1 MDTTVG
7 PSSLLAQVSTLRFPP
22 VPMAAAHNREVFSR
36 LSRMET
42 FNYIVGADA
51 VELVT
56 PPKEGGEVMRIVIGR
71 ETVTVALDPFMGS
84 ADFAAEQLGAVLR
97 ELTGVLP
104 IPVFIH
110 SVHVLR
116 KTMPLVGG
124 AGDRGAEGKAA
135 DAPTFILQDVIQI
148 PPARLGGWKRPF
160 ASVGVRFVFPPQQV
174 NELSSHELRVES
186 FLQDP
191 AKIFVE
197 DTASFLMPLPVGQWD
212 TLKANLAEANKF
224 VDEYASALLHSAP
237 AQ

>member
-1 MDTTVG
+1 
-7 PSSLLAQVSTLRFPP
+7 
-22 VPMAAAHNREVFSR
+22 MAAGQHREVFNR

-56 PPKEGGEVMRIVIGR
+56 PPKEGGEVMKIVIGR
-71 ETVTVALDPFMGS
+71 EYVTVALDPFMGS
-84 ADFAAEQLGAVLR
+84 ADFAAEQLTAVLK

-104 IPVFIH
+104 IPVFMH

-116 KTMPLVGG
+116 KTIPLVGMP
-124 AGDRGAEGKAA
+124 EGKAA
-135 DAPTFILQDVIQI
+135 DARTFILQDVIQI
-148 PPARLGGWKRPF
+148 PPGKLGGWKRPF

-197 DTASFLMPLPVGQWD
+197 DTASFLMPLPAGQWD
-212 TLKANLAEANKF
+212 TLKANLADANRF
-224 VDEYASALLHSAP
+224 MDEYASALLHAAP

>member
-1 MDTTVG
+1 MALAVG

-22 VPMAAAHNREVFSR
+22 VPIAPDRHREVFNR

-56 PPKEGGEVMRIVIGR
+56 PPKEGGEVMKITIGR
-71 ETVTVALDPFMGS
+71 EAATIALDPFNGS
-84 ADFAAEQLGAVLR
+84 AEFAAEQLTAVLK
-97 ELTGVLP
+97 EMVAALP

-110 SVHVLR
+110 VVHVLR
-116 KTMPLVGG
+116 KTMSLVG
-124 AGDRGAEGKAA
+124 APEGQAA
-135 DAPTFILQDVIQI
+135 DARTFILQNVANI
-148 PPARLGGWKRPF
+148 PPARLAAWKRPF
-160 ASVGVRFVFPPQQV
+160 AAVGVRFVFPPQQM

-186 FLQDP
+186 FLHDP

-197 DTASFLMPLPVGQWD
+197 DTASFMMPLATGQWD
-212 TLKANLAEANKF
+212 ALKANLSEANRF
-224 VDEYASALLHSAP
+224 MDEYASALLHSAP

>member
-1 MDTTVG
+1 VDTTVG

-124 AGDRGAEGKAA
+124 AG
-135 DAPTFILQDVIQI
+135 
-148 PPARLGGWKRPF
+148 
-160 ASVGVRFVFPPQQV
+160 VRFVFPPQQV